1 MERLLAFSCCH
12 RQFVTHYLSAQVVQ
26 QLKIVQHKSLQTVR
40 SHLGFLL
47 IQMSSAQSSEVD
59 WNSEILQPAIVG
71 YQSQTGK
78 ATFAAHDQ
86 SYWESQTRTSQ
97 PDYHEY
103 SHNQACSIPSMSLH
117 PKEKKMHY
125 CHTGT
130 GLALLGRSSEGGWTG
145 RLIQIHLWMSQTAD
159 KHLHLVPRISPTAK
173 RSHLKTSTRSQIY
186 WLLNMW
192 QIIVID
198 FLESLW
204 R

>member
-1 MERLLAFSCCH
+1 M
-12 RQFVTHYLSAQVVQ
+12 
-26 QLKIVQHKSLQTVR
+26 VR

-47 IQMSSAQSSEVD
+47 IQMSSAQLSEVD
-59 WNSEILQPAIVG
+59 LNSEILQLAIVG
-71 YQSQTGK
+71 YQSQTGE
-78 ATFAAHDQ
+78 TTSAAHYQ
-86 SYWESQTRTSQ
+86 NYWESQTRTSQ
-97 PDYHEY
+97 PDCHEY
-103 SHNQACSIPSMSLH
+103 SHDQACSIPSMSLH
-117 PKEKKMHY
+117 PKCLLY
-125 CHTGT
+125 CHTGA
-130 GLALLGRSSEGGWTG
+130 GPALLGRSTEDG
-145 RLIQIHLWMSQTAD
+145 RAGRPIQIHLWMSQTVD